1 MRNGGPSPPALTAA
15 RAKSTVKDK
24 KGVRRMW
31 RSISLRNRLNLIFAS
46 LFALWLVADA
56 IHDVWRASGR
66 SRVETQSAMRL
77 TKDFV
82 ATSLT
87 LAPEAPEPEVV
98 KNLVASLQH
107 LRHVRAGLGDP
118 SLASSI
124 LNAANT
130 ESEAPRWFRALIG
143 APAETAVIPVALKNG
158 ATASII
164 LVADPADEIDEVWDE
179 ARENAVEGG
188 LLALAAIGV
197 TSLLVGRAV
206 RPLGVAG
213 ATLSKL
219 EAGDYSARAEGDGP
233 PEIRNLNA
241 KINSLAGALDGLNR
255 ANDELMERVFDAHD
269 EERQLIAHEL
279 HDEFGPHLFA
289 LRASAAVLAKTIGD
303 QPAARAAASAIEAQ
317 VGELQGQNRR
327 ILADLRPAALEELGL
342 VEALEALVAHWR
354 RADPK
359 MAVTLDVDSQVEVL
373 GDRAS
378 LMAYRFVQEAMTNAF
393 RHAGA
398 TRIEA
403 SLRFETPVETP
414 SLRDPALAG
423 LVMRVA
429 DDGRGLN
436 GEAEAG
442 MGLAGMRD
450 RVRLMGGSVNMD
462 SPPGGGVGVEA
473 RFTIGHSSYDSG
485 KLPGV
490 VRN

>member
-1 MRNGGPSPPALTAA
+1 
-15 RAKSTVKDK
+15 
-24 KGVRRMW
+24 MW
-31 RSISLRNRLNLIFAS
+31 RSISLRNRVNLIFAS
-46 LFALWLVADA
+46 LFALWLLVDA
-56 IHDVWRASGR
+56 VHVLLQAKERTRA
-66 SRVETQSAMRL
+66 ETQSAMRL

-82 ATSLT
+82 ATT
-87 LAPEAPEPEVV
+87 LARSAEALEPGAV
-98 KNLVASLQH
+98 KELVASLQN
-107 LRHVRAGLGDP
+107 LRHVRAGVGDP

-124 LNAANT
+124 L
-130 ESEAPRWFRALIG
+130 SEANNESQAPGWFRALVR
-143 APAETAVIPVALKNG
+143 APAETAVIPIAVNNG
-158 ATASII
+158 GTESII
-164 LVADPADEIDEVWDE
+164 LVADPADEIDEVWVG
-179 ARENAVEGG
+179 ARDHALVGG
-188 LLALAAIGV
+188 LMALLAIGV

-213 ATLSKL
+213 ATLARL
-219 EAGDYSARAEGDGP
+219 EAGDYSARAEGHGP

-241 KINSLAGALDGLNR
+241 KINSLAETLNGLNR

-359 MAVTLDVDSQVEVL
+359 MAVTLDVDPRVEAL

-403 SLRFETPVETP
+403 SLNFETPVGTP
-414 SLRDPALAG
+414 CLRDPALAG
-423 LVMRVA
+423 LVVRVA

-436 GEAEAG
+436 GEAEPG

-450 RVRLMGGSVNMD
+450 RARLMGGWVSIE
-462 SPPGGGVGVEA
+462 SPNGGGVAVEA
-473 RFTIGHSSYDSG
+473 RFATARPAREREYFPSFAGMRPG
-485 KLPGV
+485 KTS
-490 VRN
+490 NH

>member
-1 MRNGGPSPPALTAA
+1 
-15 RAKSTVKDK
+15 
-24 KGVRRMW
+24 MW
-31 RSISLRNRLNLIFAS
+31 RSISLRNRVNLIFAS
-46 LFALWLVADA
+46 LFALWLLVDA
-56 IHDVWRASGR
+56 VHVLLQAAERTRA
-66 SRVETQSAMRL
+66 ETQSAMRL
-77 TKDFV
+77 TRDFV
-82 ATSLT
+82 ETT
-87 LAPEAPEPEVV
+87 LAGSPDGLEPGAI
-98 KNLVASLQH
+98 KALVATLQN
-107 LRHVRAGLGDP
+107 LRHVRAGVGDP

-124 LNAANT
+124 LSEANN
-130 ESEAPRWFRALIG
+130 ESEAPRWFRALVR
-143 APAETAVIPVALKNG
+143 APVETAAIPVALKNG
-158 ATASII
+158 GTESII
-164 LVADPADEIDEVWDE
+164 LVADPEDEIDEVWVG
-179 ARENAVEGG
+179 ARDHALVGG
-188 LLALAAIGV
+188 LMALLAIGV

-213 ATLSKL
+213 ATLARL
-219 EAGDYSARAEGDGP
+219 EAGDYSARAEGGGP

-241 KINSLAGALDGLNR
+241 KINSLAETLDGLNR

-289 LRASAAVLAKTIGD
+289 LRASAAVLAKTVGD
-303 QPAARAAASAIEAQ
+303 QPAAREAASAIEAQ

-354 RADPK
+354 RAAPK
-359 MAVTLDVDSQVEVL
+359 IVLTLDVDRRVEAL

-378 LMAYRFVQEAMTNAF
+378 LMAYRFVQEALTNAF

-403 SLRFETPVETP
+403 SLKFETPVETTT
-414 SLRDPALAG
+414 LRDPALAG

-450 RVRLMGGSVNMD
+450 RVRLMGGSVKIE
-462 SPPGGGVGVEA
+462 SPQGGGVVVEA
-473 RFTIGHSSYDSG
+473 CFTALKFIHDSG
-485 KLPGV
+485 KDPGI

>member
-1 MRNGGPSPPALTAA
+1 
-15 RAKSTVKDK
+15 
-24 KGVRRMW
+24 MW
-31 RSISLRNRLNLIFAS
+31 RSISLRNRVNLIFAS
-46 LFALWLVADA
+46 LFALWLLVDA
-56 IHDVWRASGR
+56 VHVLLQAAERTRA
-66 SRVETQSAMRL
+66 ETQSAMRL

-82 ATSLT
+82 ETT
-87 LAPEAPEPEVV
+87 LAGSSDGLEPGAI
-98 KNLVASLQH
+98 KALVATLQN
-107 LRHVRAGLGDP
+107 LRHVRAGVGDP

-124 LNAANT
+124 LSEANS
-130 ESEAPRWFRALIG
+130 ESEAPRWFRALVR
-143 APAETAVIPVALKNG
+143 APVETAAIPVALKNRG
-158 ATASII
+158 TESII
-164 LVADPADEIDEVWDE
+164 LVADPEDEIDEVWVG
-179 ARENAVEGG
+179 ARDHALVGG
-188 LLALAAIGV
+188 LMALVAIGV

-213 ATLSKL
+213 ATLARL
-219 EAGDYSARAEGDGP
+219 EAGDYSARAEGGGP

-241 KINSLAGALDGLNR
+241 KINSLAETLDGLNR

-289 LRASAAVLAKTIGD
+289 LRASAAVLAKTVGD
-303 QPAARAAASAIEAQ
+303 QPAAREAASAIEAQ

-354 RADPK
+354 RAAPK
-359 MAVTLDVDSQVEVL
+359 IVLTLDVDRRVEAL

-378 LMAYRFVQEAMTNAF
+378 LMAYRFVQEALTNAF

-403 SLRFETPVETP
+403 SLKFETPVET
-414 SLRDPALAG
+414 SNLRDPALAG

-450 RVRLMGGSVNMD
+450 RVRLMGGSVKIE
-462 SPPGGGVGVEA
+462 SPQGGGVVVEA
-473 RFTIGHSSYDSG
+473 CFTALKFIHGSG
-485 KLPGV
+485 ENPGI

>member
-1 MRNGGPSPPALTAA
+1 
-15 RAKSTVKDK
+15 
-24 KGVRRMW
+24 
-31 RSISLRNRLNLIFAS
+31 
-46 LFALWLVADA
+46 
-56 IHDVWRASGR
+56 
-66 SRVETQSAMRL
+66 
-77 TKDFV
+77 
-82 ATSLT
+82 
-87 LAPEAPEPEVV
+87 
-98 KNLVASLQH
+98 
-107 LRHVRAGLGDP
+107 
-118 SLASSI
+118 
-124 LNAANT
+124 
-130 ESEAPRWFRALIG
+130 
-143 APAETAVIPVALKNG
+143 VALKNG
-158 ATASII
+158 GTVSII
-164 LVADPADEIDEVWDE
+164 LVADPEDEIDEVWDE
-179 ARENAVEGG
+179 ARENALEGG
-188 LLALAAIGV
+188 LMALAAIGV
-197 TSLLVGRAV
+197 TSFLVGRAV

-213 ATLSKL
+213 ATLSKI
-219 EAGDYSARAEGDGP
+219 EAGDYSARAQGDGP

-241 KINSLAGALDGLNR
+241 KINSLAEALDGLNR
-255 ANDELMERVFDAHD
+255 ANDQLMERVFDAHD

-359 MAVTLDVDSQVEVL
+359 MAVTLDLDPRVEAL

-403 SLRFETPVETP
+403 SLKFDPRSEAPN
-414 SLRDPALAG
+414 LRDPALAG

-436 GEAEAG
+436 GDAEAG

-450 RVRLMGGSVNMD
+450 RVRLMGGSVKID
-462 SPPGGGVGVEA
+462 SRQGGGAVVEA
-473 RFTIGHSSYDSG
+473 CFTRSDLVTIRENFPVAAGTKPEKTSNH
-485 KLPGV
+485 
-490 VRN
+490 

>member
-1 MRNGGPSPPALTAA
+1 
-15 RAKSTVKDK
+15 
-24 KGVRRMW
+24 MW

-56 IHDVWRASGR
+56 IHDLWQASGR

-82 ATSLT
+82 ATT
-87 LAPEAPEPEVV
+87 LALSPEAPEPDVV
-98 KNLVASLQH
+98 ENLVASLQH
-107 LRHVRAGLGDP
+107 LRHVRAGIGDP

-124 LNAANT
+124 LSEANK
-130 ESEAPRWFRALIG
+130 ESEAPRWFRALAG

-158 ATASII
+158 GTASII
-164 LVADPADEIDEVWDE
+164 LVADPADEIDEVWDQ
-179 ARENAVEGG
+179 ARENALEGG
-188 LLALAAIGV
+188 LMALAAIGV

-206 RPLGVAG
+206 KPLGVAG

-241 KINSLAGALDGLNR
+241 KINSLAEALDGLNR
-255 ANDELMERVFDAHD
+255 ANDELMGRVFDAHD

-342 VEALEALVAHWR
+342 IEALGALVAHWR

-359 MAVTLDVDSQVEVL
+359 MAVTLDVDPRVEAL
-373 GDRAS
+373 GERAS

-403 SLRFETPVETP
+403 ALKFETRNEAANQ
-414 SLRDPALAG
+414 RDPALAG

-450 RVRLMGGSVNMD
+450 RVRLMGGSVTVA
-462 SPPGGGVGVEA
+462 SPQSGGVVVEA
-473 RFTIGHSSYDSG
+473 RFTETRAAYIPG
-485 KLPGV
+485 KLPGI
-490 VRN
+490 RGN

>member
-1 MRNGGPSPPALTAA
+1 
-15 RAKSTVKDK
+15 
-24 KGVRRMW
+24 MW

-56 IHDVWRASGR
+56 IHDVWQASGR

-82 ATSLT
+82 ATSLA
-87 LAPEAPEPEVV
+87 LSPEAPEPETI

-107 LRHVRAGLGDP
+107 LRHVRAGVGDP
-118 SLASSI
+118 SLASAI
-124 LNAANT
+124 LSEANT
-130 ESEAPRWFRALIG
+130 ESVAPRWFRALVG

-158 ATASII
+158 GSASII
-164 LVADPADEIDEVWDE
+164 LVADPADEIDEVWGE

-219 EAGDYSARAEGDGP
+219 ETGDYSARAEGEGP

-241 KINSLAGALDGLNR
+241 KINSLAGTLDGLNR
-255 ANDELMERVFDAHD
+255 ANDELMERVLDAHD
-269 EERQLIAHEL
+269 EQRQLIAHEL

-303 QPAARAAASAIEAQ
+303 QPAARAAAGAIEAQ
-317 VGELQGQNRR
+317 VGELQSQNRR

-342 VEALEALVAHWR
+342 IAALEALVAHWR

-359 MAVTLDVDSQVEVL
+359 MVVRLAVDPRVEAL
-373 GDRAS
+373 SERAS
-378 LMAYRFVQEAMTNAF
+378 LMAYRFVQEALTNAF
-393 RHAGA
+393 RHSGA
-398 TRIEA
+398 TWIGA
-403 SLRFETPVETP
+403 SLTYETPIESP
-414 SLRDPALAG
+414 NLRDPALAG

-429 DDGRGLN
+429 DDGRGLI
-436 GEAEAG
+436 GEVEAG

-450 RVRLMGGSVNMD
+450 RVRLMGGSVSIE
-462 SPPGGGVGVEA
+462 SPRGGGVAVEA
-473 RFTIGHSSYDSG
+473 RFTTGRAAYVSG
-485 KLPGV
+485 KLPGPGGIST
-490 VRN
+490 RENI

>member
-1 MRNGGPSPPALTAA
+1 
-15 RAKSTVKDK
+15 
-24 KGVRRMW
+24 MW
-31 RSISLRNRLNLIFAS
+31 RSISLRNRVNLIFAS

-56 IHDVWRASGR
+56 VHVLLQASGR
-66 SRVETQSAMRL
+66 TRAETQSAMRL

-82 ATSLT
+82 ETT
-87 LAPEAPEPEVV
+87 LARSPGAQEPGAV
-98 KNLVASLQH
+98 KNLVDSLQH
-107 LRHVRAGLGDP
+107 LRHVRAGIGDP

-124 LNAANT
+124 LREENK
-130 ESEAPRWFRALIG
+130 ESQAPRWFRALVG
-143 APAETAVIPVALKNG
+143 APAETAVIPVEVKTG
-158 ATASII
+158 GTESIV

-179 ARENAVEGG
+179 ARDHALVGG

-206 RPLGVAG
+206 RPLGVA
-213 ATLSKL
+213 AVTLARL
-219 EAGDYSARAEGDGP
+219 ETGDYSARAEGDGP

-241 KINSLAGALDGLNR
+241 KINSLADALDGLNR
-255 ANDELMERVFDAHD
+255 ANDGLMERVFEAHD

-289 LRASAAVLAKTIGD
+289 LRASAAVLAKTVGD

-354 RADPK
+354 RAEPT
-359 MAVTLDVDSQVEVL
+359 MAVTLEVDPRVETL
-373 GDRAS
+373 SERAG

-403 SLRFETPVETP
+403 SLKFETPVETLN
-414 SLRDPALAG
+414 LRDPALAG
-423 LVMRVA
+423 LVIRVA
-429 DDGRGLN
+429 DDGRGLQ
-436 GEAEAG
+436 GEAEPG
-442 MGLAGMRD
+442 MGLVGMRD
-450 RVRLMGGSVNMD
+450 RVRLMGGSVSIE
-462 SPPGGGVGVEA
+462 SPQAGGVVVEA
-473 RFTIGHSSYDSG
+473 RFATARQVYSG
-485 KLPGV
+485 IIPGM
-490 VRN
+490 RGN

>member
-1 MRNGGPSPPALTAA
+1 
-15 RAKSTVKDK
+15 
-24 KGVRRMW
+24 MW
-31 RSISLRNRLNLIFAS
+31 RSISLRNRVNLIFAS

-56 IHDVWRASGR
+56 IHDVWQASGR
-66 SRVETQSAMRL
+66 ARAETQSAMRL
-77 TKDFV
+77 TKDLV
-82 ATSLT
+82 TST
-87 LAPEAPEPEVV
+87 LARSLEAPGPDAVEA
-98 KNLVASLQH
+98 LVASLQH
-107 LRHVRAGLGDP
+107 LRHVRAGVGDS
-118 SLASSI
+118 SLASTI
-124 LNAANT
+124 LSEENK
-130 ESEAPRWFRALIG
+130 ESEAPRWFRALVG
-143 APAETAVIPVALKNG
+143 ASAEVAVIPVAMKNG
-158 ATASII
+158 GTESII
-164 LVADPADEIDEVWDE
+164 LVADPADEIDEVWDQ
-179 ARENAVEGG
+179 ARENALEGG

-241 KINSLAGALDGLNR
+241 KINSLAEALDGLNR

-359 MAVTLDVDSQVEVL
+359 MAVTLDVDRQVEVL

-403 SLRFETPVETP
+403 SLRFEAPVETS

-450 RVRLMGGSVNMD
+450 RVRLMGGSVSMA
-462 SPPGGGVGVEA
+462 SPPGGGVAVEA
-473 RFTIGHSSYDSG
+473 RFTIDHPSYDSG
-485 KLPGV
+485 KYPGLS
-490 VRN
+490 RN

>member
-1 MRNGGPSPPALTAA
+1 
-15 RAKSTVKDK
+15 
-24 KGVRRMW
+24 MW
-31 RSISLRNRLNLIFAS
+31 RSISLRNRVNLIFAS
-46 LFALWLVADA
+46 LFALWLVVDA
-56 IHDVWRASGR
+56 VHVLLQASERTRA
-66 SRVETQSAMRL
+66 ETQSAMRL

-82 ATSLT
+82 ETT
-87 LAPEAPEPEVV
+87 LARSPEALEPDAV
-98 KNLVASLQH
+98 KALIASLQN
-107 LRHVRAGLGDP
+107 LRHVRAGVGDP

-124 LNAANT
+124 LSEAND
-130 ESEAPRWFRALIG
+130 ESEAPRWFRALIK
-143 APAETAVIPVALKNG
+143 APAETAAIPVAVKNG
-158 ATASII
+158 RMESII
-164 LVADPADEIDEVWDE
+164 LVADPGDEIDEVWVG
-179 ARENAVEGG
+179 ARDHALVGG
-188 LLALAAIGV
+188 LVALLAIGV

-213 ATLSKL
+213 ATLARL
-219 EAGDYSARAEGDGP
+219 EAGDYSARAGDQGP

-241 KINSLAGALDGLNR
+241 KINSLAETLDGLNR

-303 QPAARAAASAIEAQ
+303 QPAAREAATAIEAQ

-359 MAVTLDVDSQVEVL
+359 IAIALDVDPRVEAL

-403 SLRFETPVETP
+403 SLKFETPVETP

-423 LVMRVA
+423 LIVRVA

-450 RVRLMGGSVNMD
+450 RARMLGGRVVIGS
-462 SPPGGGVGVEA
+462 SPGGGVVVEA
-473 RFTIGHSSYDSG
+473 RFGTAAALGDRDKFPMYAGTRPG
-485 KLPGV
+485 KTS
-490 VRN
+490 NH

>member
-1 MRNGGPSPPALTAA
+1 
-15 RAKSTVKDK
+15 
-24 KGVRRMW
+24 MW
-31 RSISLRNRLNLIFAS
+31 RSISLRNRVSLIFAS
-46 LFALWLVADA
+46 LFAVWLVVDA
-56 IHDVWRASGR
+56 LHYVLQASGR
-66 SRVETQSAMRL
+66 SRAETQSAMRL

-82 ATSLT
+82 AST
-87 LAPEAPEPEVV
+87 LARLPEAPEPGALEG
-98 KNLVASLQH
+98 LVASLQH
-107 LRHVRAGLGDP
+107 LRHVRAGIGDP
-118 SLASSI
+118 SLAPSI
-124 LNAANT
+124 LSEANK
-130 ESEAPRWFRALIG
+130 ESEAPRWFRALVG
-143 APAETAVIPVALKNG
+143 APAEVAVIPVAMKNG
-158 ATASII
+158 GTESII
-164 LVADPADEIDEVWDE
+164 LVADPADEIDEVWGE
-179 ARENAVEGG
+179 ARENALEGG
-188 LLALAAIGV
+188 LIALAAIGV

-233 PEIRNLNA
+233 PEIRSLNA
-241 KINSLAGALDGLNR
+241 KINSLAEALDGLNR

-279 HDEFGPHLFA
+279 HDEFGPYLFA
-289 LRASAAVLAKTIGD
+289 LRASAAVLAKTISD
-303 QPAARAAASAIEAQ
+303 QPAARAAARAIEAQ

-359 MAVTLDVDSQVEVL
+359 MALTLEVDPRVEAL
-373 GDRAS
+373 GERAS

-403 SLRFETPVETP
+403 SLKYAMRIEAPN
-414 SLRDPALAG
+414 LRDPALAG
-423 LVMRVA
+423 LVVRVA

-442 MGLAGMRD
+442 MGLTGMRD
-450 RVRLMGGSVNMD
+450 RVRLMGGSVSIE
-462 SPPGGGVGVEA
+462 SPQGGGVAVEA
-473 RFTIGHSSYDSG
+473 CFATARPARDREDFPAYAGSHPGRSS
-485 KLPGV
+485 
-490 VRN
+490 NH